1 MKIKVT
7 SASNYV
13 KADEFEDRRRAA
25 RERRAAAHARKESKA
40 AGRDIVQ
47 KIKDSEDPIET
58 AFELLVPDS
67 GRADTVAGE
76 AVRAMMRLLYRD
88 YNDGDRFFEGYG
100 IETCADAVAYLTDI
114 YEDLYDDFEGIALR
128 DLDGRAYTNALK
140 KISDKLLNIL
150 YADPELFTKA
160 NTEDY
165 QGWDGEQFI
174 KDAEWEPMYD
184 FDVSIPRNVEWH
196 LEREDISERDLQWEL
211 ESWEGLG
218 DADIEI
224 QSDII
229 YINNLRKDEYDEVES
244 HMYSWLE
251 DYGDQ
256 LDEEYGSEDDYEEE
270 EYEEEEYEEDEEDEE
285 E

>member
-1 MKIKVT
+1 MIKIIK
-7 SASNYV
+7 ASKNLKYV
-13 KADEFEDRRRAA
+13 KADAAEDARRAA
-25 RERRAAAHARKESKA
+25 RERRQAAKDRRASKA
-40 AGRDIVQ
+40 TGSGIIS
-47 KIKDSEDPIET
+47 KIKEAEDPIEE
-58 AFELLVPDS
+58 AFEQLVPAS
-67 GRADTVAGE
+67 GKADTVAGE

-114 YEDLYDDFEGIALR
+114 YEDLYSDFEDIAMRNLEEER
-128 DLDGRAYTNALK
+128 YTNALK

-150 YADPELFTKA
+150 YANPELFTKA

-165 QGWDGEQFI
+165 QEWDGEQFI

-184 FDVSIPRNVEWH
+184 FDVMLPRNVEWH
-196 LEREDISERDLQWEL
+196 LEMDHISERDLQWEL

-229 YINNLRKDEYDEVES
+229 YVNNIDKDTYDEIEG
-244 HMYSWLE
+244 HMYNWLE

-256 LDEEYGSEDDYEEE
+256 LDDEFGSEDDYEEE
-270 EYEEEEYEEDEEDEE
+270 EEDEE
-285 E
+285 EEEEEEEE